1 LFLRTSRQ
9 AKYKAKFAID
19 SFFAR
24 AGDAMSAA
32 LVFAGTLFAMD
43 IRSFALFNAA
53 SVVVWLVVA
62 GAIVRARRREKMAA
76 LQPRVA
82 A

>member
-32 LVFAGTLFAMD
+32 LVFAGTLFAFD

-62 GAIVRARRREKMAA
+62 GAIVRARRREKTAA